1 MPCPTA
7 STGRR
12 LPSPHLSRV
21 PRLSA
26 IALASLLAA
35 AASPTWAQAPAP
47 AAAASA
53 NENLRAYDLPAA
65 PLSAALNRF
74 AVEAGV
80 LLSIDSRLTDG
91 KTAPALRGRYNTETG
106 LAALLAGSGLRAQ
119 RDSRGVYGVS
129 PAPAPAA
136 VPRPAPTRP
145 VAPRAPVEA
154 SSVTLPTVEVTAER
168 EQQQR
173 HATSVNSVTREELD
187 RLPPTSVSDIFKGI
201 PGVTAANARNGASFD
216 LNVRGQQ
223 GDRVKVLVDGTQST
237 TNTSKSYGGE
247 NNHNYVDPDL
257 VSSIVVEK
265 GPNTGPHGAGT
276 GGGVVNMSTLSADD
290 LLSDGKTW
298 GLRLRGGWANNAS
311 SGTGF
316 RNYLG
321 TSPIDVKTP
330 DRNTSGSVAGA
341 WRAPDGKLDLV
352 AVRSERRS
360 GNYYAGSKGHLTASN
375 YGPQGEVRTALSLYK
390 PSQEVFNTSQD
401 TQSTLLKARLQLP
414 ADQWLELSHNQLE
427 SSFGESRVVAF
438 SYNIEQKPLSEVKKT
453 TSLLRYG
460 WKPAANPFWNLR
472 VNMWG
477 VKLDELHPEITYGV
491 SGSTKTQGMEAW
503 NSSVF
508 DLAGVG
514 LTLAYGGSLQNE
526 KTTGLGITEPR
537 GKRELSSLFVRAD
550 AQFNEHLTLDVG
562 LRRESYSTDGT
573 GSFISPIPGQA
584 RIPYNVTDGHSRNNP
599 SVGVTFKP
607 VESTAFFLRYSE
619 GWRPPTPKEVGL
631 TYGHNRTVLQPE
643 VTESTEVGVRWN
655 GKNVWASEDV
665 ASLGFT
671 MFDNRHTDYLAR
683 HLSSGTG
690 SPYYYTNIDGARFK
704 GIELSARYDN
714 GTIFGSYGLN
724 SFEIAQFCGY
734 LGTGCTDT
742 FNANLGTDMAGL
754 VLPPKRTQTLTFGT
768 RLLERRLTLGVRAHF
783 VTGSAGTLVTTA
795 GQTVYTGWSPHE
807 IYDLFGSYRIGR
819 NLDVSF
825 SVDNLR
831 DRYYVEAM
839 TSSAVAIPSPGRTA
853 KVTLTYQF

>member
-1 MPCPTA
+1 MQTYRWPLAMVPLAVLLALGTPLVSQAQTA
-7 STGRR
+7 TESTVV
-12 LPSPHLSRV
+12 LNTTSSAQPLSQ
-21 PRLSA
+21 
-26 IALASLLAA
+26 ALAELARQARLTLVASPSLLAGK
-35 AASPTWAQAPAP
+35 QAPAVTGRFTP
-47 AAAASA
+47 QQ
-53 NENLRAYDLPAA
+53 
-65 PLSAALNRF
+65 ALDR
-74 AVEAGV
+74 
-80 LLSIDSRLTDG
+80 
-91 KTAPALRGRYNTETG
+91 
-106 LAALLAGSGLRAQ
+106 LLAGSGLAGRIEAGALTV
-119 RDSRGVYGVS
+119 RVL
-129 PAPAPAA
+129 PP
-136 VPRPAPTRP
+136 PAPTP
-145 VAPRAPVEA
+145 PAPTAA
-154 SSVTLPTVEVTAER
+154 NTVELSPVLVTAER
-168 EQQQR
+168 EQVTPNA
-173 HATSVNSVTREELD
+173 ATVNTVTREELD
-187 RLPPTSVSDIFKGI
+187 RLPPTSTSDIFKGI

-257 VSSIVVEK
+257 VSGIVVEK

-276 GGGVVNMSTLSADD
+276 GGGVVNLTTLTADD
-290 LLSDGKTW
+290 LLRGGKAW

-311 SGTGF
+311 PGTGF

-321 TSPIDVKTP
+321 TSAIDVQTP

-341 WRAPDGKLDLV
+341 WRALDGKLDLV

-360 GNYYAGSKGHLTASN
+360 GNHYAGSNGHATFSN
-375 YGPQGEVRTALSLYK
+375 YGPQGETRTALSLYK

-401 TQSTLLKARLQLP
+401 TESTLLKARLQLP
-414 ADQWLELSHNQLE
+414 ADQWIELSHNQLE
-427 SSFGESRVVAF
+427 SKFGESRVVAF
-438 SYNIEQKPLSEVKKT
+438 NYNIEQKLLSEVKKT

-472 VNMWG
+472 VNLWG

-503 NSSVF
+503 NSSLF

-537 GKRELSSLFVRAD
+537 GDRELSSLFVRAD
-550 AQFNEHLTLDVG
+550 AQFNEHLALDVG
-562 LRRESYSTDGT
+562 LRRETYSTDGT
-573 GSFISPIPGQA
+573 GSFISPVPGQA
-584 RIPYNVTDGHSRNNP
+584 RIPYVVTDGHDRVNP
-599 SVGVTFKP
+599 SVGFTFKP
-607 VESTAFFLRYSE
+607 VASTAFFLRYSE

-631 TYGHNRTVLQPE
+631 TYGHNRTVLKPE

-655 GKNVWASEDV
+655 GKNVWAREDA

-671 MFDNRHTDYLAR
+671 VFDNRHTDYLAR
-683 HLSSGTG
+683 HLAMGSG

-714 GTIFGSYGLN
+714 GAFFGSYGLN

-754 VLPPKRTQTLTFGT
+754 VLPPKRTQTLTIGT
-768 RLLERRLTLGVRAHF
+768 RLLERRLTLGIRAHF
-783 VTGSAGTLVTTA
+783 VTGSAGTLVTNT
-795 GQTVYTGWSPHE
+795 GQTVYTGWGPHD
-807 IYDLFGSYRIGR
+807 IYDLFGSWRIGR
-819 NLDVSF
+819 HLDLAF

-839 TSSAVAIPSPGRTA
+839 SSSAVAIPSPGRTA